1 MRSKDTSYS
10 DRRYSRSPYG
20 RRYSRSRSR
29 SYERRGSPRG
39 HRRSSRSRSRDRE
52 YAPRVREEYRR
63 RSPENGY
70 YEKERGNARCKSATL
85 LFSRYSLRRYEFR
98 AAFARLEIR
107 YVWNGRLWLCFQ
119 CVVGNR
125 CRVFAADC
133 QIDVFLCHRHEV
145 RTGRRH
151 RGGSGARPP
160 ILNLWPPFH
169 VWPPGCCIHLI
180 LFLKMCPPFGLQHP
194 LLRNP
199 GDGPEFLEPRNFRA
213 HENGGLESW
222 SKLSWGCFVCAVKNI
237 SRGLLCLFYLHHSL
251 PWKIALRCSHLIV

>member
-85 LFSRYSLRRYEFR
+85 LFSRYSLQRYEFR

-133 QIDVFLCHRHEV
+133 QIDVFLWHRHEV

-160 ILNLWPPFH
+160 ILNL
-169 VWPPGCCIHLI
+169 
-180 LFLKMCPPFGLQHP
+180 
-194 LLRNP
+194 
-199 GDGPEFLEPRNFRA
+199 
-213 HENGGLESW
+213 
-222 SKLSWGCFVCAVKNI
+222 
-237 SRGLLCLFYLHHSL
+237 
-251 PWKIALRCSHLIV
+251 